1 MRKHGNKKKSA
12 GKMRPLRQKIE
23 RFPVKARFLLLFF
36 QFLLVFGEL
45 HTETRIDM
53 SREFAGDCNPLL
65 RME

>member
-1 MRKHGNKKKSA
+1 
-12 GKMRPLRQKIE
+12 MRPLRQKIE